1 MMKFTLQWMLSEA
14 NTQALLRSLVLRVRN
29 VIIVHVS
36 PLTKYLRL
44 LLEQRRDMKK
54 KKNKKHYC
62 DGQGAYGASSVAW

>member
-54 KKNKKHYC
+54 KKTRNITVMDREHMVLR
-62 DGQGAYGASSVAW
+62 A

>member
-54 KKNKKHYC
+54 KKK
-62 DGQGAYGASSVAW
+62 QETLL

>member
-54 KKNKKHYC
+54 KKKTRNITVMDREHMVLR
-62 DGQGAYGASSVAW
+62 A